1 MSAQSNIPAP
11 IMAKPVV
18 VVGGATGPSGGPTGP
33 TGPQGLQGSQ
43 GVIGPTG
50 LTGPLGP
57 TGSTGA
63 TGAGAFTGPT
73 GFTGPPGSFG
83 GTGSIGA
90 TGPTGPVGVFQSG
103 SAALASPTGPM
114 GTTPLM
120 IGLNGDFVPAATGKI
135 FIAIAGVAVN
145 TTGGGGS
152 VNISGYYG
160 TGTPPSPGTA
170 VTGTLFS
177 VTQHIITASAAAQA
191 GFTVLG
197 LISGLTLGIT
207 YWIDLAVST
216 TTGANAYVK
225 DVKGVAMEI

>member
-1 MSAQSNIPAP
+1 MSTQSNTPAP
-11 IMAKPVV
+11 IMAQPVV
-18 VVGGATGPSGGPTGP
+18 VVGGPTGPSGGPTGP
-33 TGPQGLQGSQ
+33 TGYTGPTAAT
-43 GVIGPTG
+43 GVTGYTGPTG
-50 LTGPLGP
+50 VTGP
-57 TGSTGA
+57 TGRVGA

-73 GFTGPPGSFG
+73 GYTGPPGSLG
-83 GTGSIGA
+83 AASTGA

-135 FIAIAGVAVN
+135 FIAIAGVALN

-152 VNISGYYG
+152 INISGYYG
-160 TGTPPSPGTA
+160 TGTAPSPGAA
-170 VTGTLFS
+170 VMGTLFS

-191 GFTVLG
+191 GFTILG
-197 LISGLTLGIT
+197 LISGLTLGTT

-216 TTGANAYVK
+216 TTGANAFVK
-225 DVKGVAMEI
+225 DVKGIAMEI